1 MNCIAA
7 NLGSRPTQGP
17 RQRRR
22 LADVRFQQ
30 VCKTYPGRRGGD
42 PVSVLRQLDLHV
54 RDGEFL
60 VLVGPSGCGK
70 STLLRLLAGLEQPSS
85 GSISLDGQP
94 VRGPGSDRGMVFQ
107 KYSLYP
113 WLTAAQNVAFGMELQ
128 GLERSEI
135 RERTGF
141 YLEVVGLAEAARR
154 LPRELSGGMQ
164 QRVAIARALAADPR
178 VLLLDEPFG
187 ALDLQIRESMQEF
200 LYGLWRRTGLS
211 VLLITHDI
219 DEALLLAQQVHILA
233 PRPGRIV
240 ESLTVELNKDNLR
253 DLRLTP
259 DFQTLRHQVA
269 DTLRRLDGDLA

>member
-1 MNCIAA
+1 MNLVLDAVCKRFGDGKHSQLVLDRISLAMHTGQFLA
-7 NLGSRPTQGP
+7 LLGS
-17 RQRRR
+17 
-22 LADVRFQQ
+22 
-30 VCKTYPGRRGGD
+30 
-42 PVSVLRQLDLHV
+42 
-54 RDGEFL
+54 
-60 VLVGPSGCGK
+60 SGSGK
-70 STLLRLLAGLEQPSS
+70 STLMRLVAGLEQPSS

-178 VLLLDEPFG
+178 LLLLDEPFG

-200 LYGLWRRTGLS
+200 LHGLWRRTGLS

-240 ESLTVELNKDNLR
+240 QSLTVEFNKDNLR

>member
-1 MNCIAA
+1 MNLVLDAVCKRFGDSNHGPLVLDRISLTMHTGQFLAL
-7 NLGSRPTQGP
+7 LGS
-17 RQRRR
+17 
-22 LADVRFQQ
+22 
-30 VCKTYPGRRGGD
+30 
-42 PVSVLRQLDLHV
+42 
-54 RDGEFL
+54 
-60 VLVGPSGCGK
+60 SGSGK
-70 STLLRLLAGLEQPSS
+70 STLMRLVAGLEQPSS

-164 QRVAIARALAADPR
+164 QRVAIARALAANPR
-178 VLLLDEPFG
+178 LLLLDEPFG

-240 ESLTVELNKDNLR
+240 QSLTVELNKDNLR

-269 DTLRRLDGDLA
+269 DTLRRLDGDLV

>member
-1 MNCIAA
+1 MHTGQFLAL
-7 NLGSRPTQGP
+7 LGS
-17 RQRRR
+17 
-22 LADVRFQQ
+22 
-30 VCKTYPGRRGGD
+30 
-42 PVSVLRQLDLHV
+42 
-54 RDGEFL
+54 
-60 VLVGPSGCGK
+60 SGSGK
-70 STLLRLLAGLEQPSS
+70 STLMRLVAGLEQPSS

-128 GLERSEI
+128 GLERAEI

-141 YLEVVGLAEAARR
+141 YLEVVGLAESARR

-164 QRVAIARALAADPR
+164 QRVAIARALAANPR
-178 VLLLDEPFG
+178 LLLLDEPFG

-200 LYGLWRRTGLS
+200 LHGLWRRTGLS

-240 ESLTVELNKDNLR
+240 QSLTVELNKDNLR
-253 DLRLTP
+253 DLRLAP

>member
-1 MNCIAA
+1 MNLVLDAVCKRFGSGNHGPLVLDRISLAMHTGQFLA
-7 NLGSRPTQGP
+7 LLGS
-17 RQRRR
+17 
-22 LADVRFQQ
+22 
-30 VCKTYPGRRGGD
+30 
-42 PVSVLRQLDLHV
+42 
-54 RDGEFL
+54 
-60 VLVGPSGCGK
+60 SGSGK
-70 STLLRLLAGLEQPSS
+70 STLMRLVAGLEQPSS

-94 VRGPGSDRGMVFQ
+94 IRGPGSDRGMVFQ

-141 YLEVVGLAEAARR
+141 YLEVVGLAESARR
-154 LPRELSGGMQ
+154 LPCELSGGMQ
-164 QRVAIARALAADPR
+164 QRVAIARALAANPR
-178 VLLLDEPFG
+178 LLLLDEPFG

-240 ESLTVELNKDNLR
+240 QSLTVELNKDNLR

-269 DTLRRLDGDLA
+269 DTLRRLDGDLV

>member
-1 MNCIAA
+1 MNLVLDAVCKRFGSGNHGPLVLDRISLAMHTGQFLA
-7 NLGSRPTQGP
+7 LLGS
-17 RQRRR
+17 
-22 LADVRFQQ
+22 
-30 VCKTYPGRRGGD
+30 
-42 PVSVLRQLDLHV
+42 
-54 RDGEFL
+54 
-60 VLVGPSGCGK
+60 SGSGK
-70 STLLRLLAGLEQPSS
+70 STLMRLVAGLEQPSS

-141 YLEVVGLAEAARR
+141 YLEVVGLAESARR

-240 ESLTVELNKDNLR
+240 QSLTVELNKDNLR

-269 DTLRRLDGDLA
+269 DTLRRLDGDLV